1 MGAEMKIHQDTWTV
15 SRLFSERDRI
25 NLNPQWQRG
34 PAWKP
39 PRQVLLIDSIL
50 RGMDIPKVY
59 LRLRD
64 GDAVFSHDAVDGQ
77 QRLRA
82 LWEFRLGNLPL
93 EYSEPLAPVDG
104 HLIAGL
110 RYDQLHQDLKDRFD
124 VFEVSVAEI
133 LQGTNDDIAAL
144 FSRLQMGVPLNPAEL
159 RNAMLH
165 PLNRIMA
172 SIAESHEFFVN
183 CRIPSGRSK
192 HLDYITHGFAVLQYR
207 TDRDLKAPDLK
218 RMVMEVT
225 DTDSILELASRAG
238 AVLNVLDEV
247 NQQFGYRISQKWIFV
262 DLFLLISRR
271 QRAGAAVDAVK
282 LAQAYESF
290 EARRRMFNAQPDILL
305 SRDSAQP
312 SLDRHLYNYIEA
324 FRTQGGTKESLRTR
338 NEALRAFCPDI
349 DARS

>member
-1 MGAEMKIHQDTWTV
+1 MQINQGTWTV
-15 SRLFSERDRI
+15 DRLFSERENI

-34 PAWKP
+34 PAWNP

-59 LRLRD
+59 LRVRN
-64 GDAVFSHDAVDGQ
+64 GDAVFTHDAVDGQ

-82 LWEFRLGNLPL
+82 LWEFRSGKLPL
-93 EYSEPLAPVDG
+93 DYSEPLAAVNG
-104 HLIAGL
+104 HAIASL
-110 RYDQLHQDLKDRFD
+110 RYDHLHQDLKDRFD
-124 VFEVSVAEI
+124 AFEVSVAEI
-133 LQGTNDDIAAL
+133 LTGTNDDIAAL
-144 FSRLQMGVPLNPAEL
+144 FARLQMGVPLNPAEL

-172 SIAESHEFFVN
+172 SIAESHEFFAH
-183 CRIPSGRSK
+183 CRISSARSK
-192 HLDYITHGFAVLQYR
+192 HLDYITHVFAVLRYA

-218 RMVMEVT
+218 RMVIEVT

-247 NQQFGYRISQKWIFV
+247 NQQFGYRITQKWIFV
-262 DLFLLISRR
+262 DLSLLISQR
-271 QRAGAAVDAVK
+271 QGAGAAVDAVK

-290 EARRRMFNAQPDILL
+290 EARRRMHNAQPDVLL
-305 SRDSAQP
+305 NRESAQP
-312 SLDRHLYNYIEA
+312 TLDRHLYNYIEA
-324 FRTQGGTKESLRTR
+324 FRTQAGTKESLRTR

-349 DARS
+349 DVRS